1 MMQNIN
7 NVIVYNN
14 LISIK
19 PINRINWSFKMSS
32 LLMPKATAVW
42 LIDNTTL
49 TFEQISEFCN
59 LHVLEVQAIAD
70 GDVGQ
75 GILGFDP
82 ILNGQLTQEEIDNCC
97 KDSTLS
103 LKKSSSSLPETKNK
117 NKGPKY
123 IPLARRGDKPDAI
136 AWIVKNHP
144 EVKNN
149 QISKLIGTTK
159 DTIEKIRTRSH
170 WNISNI
176 TAKHP
181 VLLSLC
187 SQDDLENAI
196 VKAGGSI
203 ETNSDES

>member
-1 MMQNIN
+1 
-7 NVIVYNN
+7 
-14 LISIK
+14 
-19 PINRINWSFKMSS
+19 MSS

-49 TFEQISEFCN
+49 TFEQIAEFCN
-59 LHVLEVQAIAD
+59 LHALEVQAIAD

-75 GILGFDP
+75 GIIGFDP
-82 ILNGQLTQEEIDNCC
+82 IQNGQLTQEEIDKCC
-97 KDSTLS
+97 NDPSLS
-103 LKKSSSSLPETKNK
+103 LQKASSLSYEPKSK

-187 SQDDLENAI
+187 SQEDLDEAI
-196 VKAGGSI
+196 IKSGGSI
-203 ETNSDES
+203 DTIDSETISTDQ

>member
-1 MMQNIN
+1 
-7 NVIVYNN
+7 
-14 LISIK
+14 
-19 PINRINWSFKMSS
+19 MSS

-82 ILNGQLTQEEIDNCC
+82 ILNGQLTQEEIDYCC
-97 KDSTLS
+97 NDATLS
-103 LKKSSSSLPETKNK
+103 LKKSASSLPENKNK

-187 SQDDLENAI
+187 TQDDLENAI
-196 VKAGGSI
+196 IKAGGSI
-203 ETNSDES
+203 ETNSDEN

>member
-1 MMQNIN
+1 
-7 NVIVYNN
+7 
-14 LISIK
+14 
-19 PINRINWSFKMSS
+19 MSL

-42 LIDNTTL
+42 LIDNTAL
-49 TFEQISEFCN
+49 TFDQIAQFCN

-82 ILNGQLTQEEIDNCC
+82 VLNGQLTKLEIDKCC
-97 KDSTLS
+97 NDSS
-103 LKKSSSSLPETKNK
+103 LILEKSSSSLPQSNVK
-117 NKGPKY
+117 KGPKY

-159 DTIEKIRTRSH
+159 ETIEKIRTRSH

-181 VLLSLC
+181 VLLTLC
-187 SQDDLENAI
+187 AQEDLENAI
-196 VKAGGSI
+196 IKAGGKI
-203 ETNSDES
+203 EDDNDPNI

>member
-1 MMQNIN
+1 
-7 NVIVYNN
+7 
-14 LISIK
+14 
-19 PINRINWSFKMSS
+19 MSS

-82 ILNGQLTQEEIDNCC
+82 ILNGQLTQEEIDSCC
-97 KDSTLS
+97 NDATLS
-103 LKKSSSSLPETKNK
+103 LKKSASSLPENKNK

-176 TAKHP
+176 TATHP

-187 SQDDLENAI
+187 TQDDLENAI
-196 VKAGGSI
+196 IKAGGSI
-203 ETNSDES
+203 ETNSDEN

>member
-1 MMQNIN
+1 
-7 NVIVYNN
+7 
-14 LISIK
+14 
-19 PINRINWSFKMSS
+19 MSS

-82 ILNGQLTQEEIDNCC
+82 ILNGQLTQEEIDSCC
-97 KDSTLS
+97 NDATLF
-103 LKKSSSSLPETKNK
+103 LKKSASSLPENKNK

-187 SQDDLENAI
+187 TQDDLENAI
-196 VKAGGSI
+196 IKAGGSI
-203 ETNSDES
+203 ETNSDEN

>member
-1 MMQNIN
+1 
-7 NVIVYNN
+7 
-14 LISIK
+14 
-19 PINRINWSFKMSS
+19 MSS

-97 KDSTLS
+97 NDPELS
-103 LKKSSSSLPETKNK
+103 LKKLASSLPENKNK

-187 SQDDLENAI
+187 TQDDLENAI
-196 VKAGGSI
+196 IKAGGSI
-203 ETNSDES
+203 ETNSDEN

>member
-1 MMQNIN
+1 
-7 NVIVYNN
+7 
-14 LISIK
+14 
-19 PINRINWSFKMSS
+19 MSS

-97 KDSTLS
+97 NDAALS
-103 LKKSSSSLPETKNK
+103 LKKSASSLPENKNK

-187 SQDDLENAI
+187 TQDDLENAI
-196 VKAGGSI
+196 IKAGGSI
-203 ETNSDES
+203 ETNSDEN

>member
-1 MMQNIN
+1 
-7 NVIVYNN
+7 
-14 LISIK
+14 
-19 PINRINWSFKMSS
+19 MSS

-82 ILNGQLTQEEIDNCC
+82 ILNGQLTQEEIDSCC
-97 KDSTLS
+97 NDATLF
-103 LKKSSSSLPETKNK
+103 LKKSASSLPENKNK

-187 SQDDLENAI
+187 TQDDLENAI
-196 VKAGGSI
+196 IKAGGSI
-203 ETNSDES
+203 ETNGDEN

>member
-1 MMQNIN
+1 MIPSAKRFAKKTETHIKGFLSPGAIFEELGFQYIGPLDGHNLKDLTRTLKNIN
-7 NVIVYNN
+7 DLSGPVFLHLVTKKGKGFTPAEENP
-14 LISIK
+14 IK
-19 PINRINWSFKMSS
+19 FHA
-32 LLMPKATAVW
+32 LPKSQSV
-42 LIDNTTL
+42 
-49 TFEQISEFCN
+49 
-59 LHVLEVQAIAD
+59 
-70 GDVGQ
+70 
-75 GILGFDP
+75 P
-82 ILNGQLTQEEIDNCC
+82 
-97 KDSTLS
+97 
-103 LKKSSSSLPETKNK
+103 NK

-187 SQDDLENAI
+187 TQEDLDEAI
-196 VKAGGSI
+196 IKAGGSLD
-203 ETNSDES
+203 TVNDESIPANN

>member
-1 MMQNIN
+1 
-7 NVIVYNN
+7 
-14 LISIK
+14 
-19 PINRINWSFKMSS
+19 MSS

-82 ILNGQLTQEEIDNCC
+82 ILNGQLTQEEIDSCC
-97 KDSTLS
+97 NDATLF
-103 LKKSSSSLPETKNK
+103 LKKSASSLPENKNK

-187 SQDDLENAI
+187 TQDDLENAI
-196 VKAGGSI
+196 IKAGGSI
-203 ETNSDES
+203 ETDSDEI

>member
-1 MMQNIN
+1 MIFLCKIN
-7 NVIVYNN
+7 LSKN
-14 LISIK
+14 LASSFTDVFSKGISYIGRTG
-19 PINRINWSFKMSS
+19 II
-32 LLMPKATAVW
+32 
-42 LIDNTTL
+42 TL
-49 TFEQISEFCN
+49 KFLF
-59 LHVLEVQAIAD
+59 
-70 GDVGQ
+70 
-75 GILGFDP
+75 
-82 ILNGQLTQEEIDNCC
+82 
-97 KDSTLS
+97 
-103 LKKSSSSLPETKNK
+103 LKKSVSSLPESKVKT
-117 NKGPKY
+117 KGPKY
-123 IPLARRGDKPDAI
+123 VPLARRGDKPDAI

>member
-1 MMQNIN
+1 M
-7 NVIVYNN
+7 VLFPHCPY
-14 LISIK
+14 LIS
-19 PINRINWSFKMSS
+19 
-32 LLMPKATAVW
+32 
-42 LIDNTTL
+42 
-49 TFEQISEFCN
+49 
-59 LHVLEVQAIAD
+59 
-70 GDVGQ
+70 
-75 GILGFDP
+75 
-82 ILNGQLTQEEIDNCC
+82 
-97 KDSTLS
+97 
-103 LKKSSSSLPETKNK
+103 KNK

-176 TAKHP
+176 NAKHP

-187 SQDDLENAI
+187 TQEDLEKAVI
-196 VKAGGSI
+196 KAGGSLD
-203 ETNSDES
+203 THSDESIPTND

>member
-1 MMQNIN
+1 MTQI
-7 NVIVYNN
+7 
-14 LISIK
+14 
-19 PINRINWSFKMSS
+19 
-32 LLMPKATAVW
+32 LMPKATAVW
-42 LIDNTTL
+42 LIDNTSL
-49 TFEQISEFCN
+49 SFDQIGLFCS
-59 LHVLEVQAIAD
+59 LHPLEVQAIAD

-82 ILNGQLTQEEIDNCC
+82 VLNGQLTQEEIDNCC
-97 KDSTLS
+97 NDSSLF
-103 LKKSSSSLPETKNK
+103 LKKSVSSLPESKAKT
-117 NKGPKY
+117 KGPKY
-123 IPLARRGDKPDAI
+123 VPLARRGDKPDAI
-136 AWIVKNHP
+136 AWIVKNYP

-187 SQDDLENAI
+187 SQEDLENAI
-196 VKAGGSI
+196 IKAGGTV
-203 ETNSDES
+203 ETYTDENQSPEN

>member
-1 MMQNIN
+1 MEI
-7 NVIVYNN
+7 
-14 LISIK
+14 
-19 PINRINWSFKMSS
+19 KMSS

-42 LIDNTTL
+42 LIDNTAL
-49 TFEQISEFCN
+49 TFEQVAQFCN
-59 LHVLEVQAIAD
+59 LHVLEIQAIAD

-82 ILNGQLTQEEIDNCC
+82 ILNGQLTQLEIDKCC
-97 KDSTLS
+97 NDTNLQ
-103 LKKSSSSLPETKNK
+103 LKKSYSSLTEPKS
-117 NKGPKY
+117 KGAKY
-123 IPLARRGDKPDAI
+123 IPLARRGDKPNAI

-144 EVKNN
+144 EVKNS

-176 TAKHP
+176 SAKHP

-187 SQDDLENAI
+187 AQEDLENAI
-196 VKAGGSI
+196 IKSGGKVDNDDDQNQQKEGSM
-203 ETNSDES
+203 